1 MAIICEKS
9 ENGAVHSEKQ
19 LQWGRELMFSKF
31 LWWNPNQDIWELY
44 FSQELF
50 LLSSTTQRD
59 QHLEHNTQKW
69 QWKIIIFSQ
78 VMKKK
83 LKSQLTS

>member
-31 LWWNPNQDIWELY
+31 L
-44 FSQELF
+44 
-50 LLSSTTQRD
+50 
-59 QHLEHNTQKW
+59 
-69 QWKIIIFSQ
+69 
-78 VMKKK
+78 
-83 LKSQLTS
+83 